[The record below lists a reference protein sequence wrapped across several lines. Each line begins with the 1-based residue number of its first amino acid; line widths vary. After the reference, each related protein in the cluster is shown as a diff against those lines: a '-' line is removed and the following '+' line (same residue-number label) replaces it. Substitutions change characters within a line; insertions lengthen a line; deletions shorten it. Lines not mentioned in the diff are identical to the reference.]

1 MILGLGLASHL
12 LMGFSPT
19 VDGSGRR
26 TMIFLEFSMILS
38 LLMVLSGH
46 ENFLEEK
53 QGLKKSVGILVGVFA
68 TIGVINAIMLDLV
81 LI

>member
-1 MILGLGLASHL
+1 
-12 LMGFSPT
+12 
-19 VDGSGRR
+19 
-26 TMIFLEFSMILS
+26 MIFLEFSMILS
-38 LLMVLSGH
+38 LLMVLSEN